1 MLSQGP
7 PRYSRHM
14 ALMDLVTMPLRVGA
28 AATQVTLTLGEL
40 VAPEGPVRREGGYAE
55 RLMAVI
61 GEGGHVERVARV
73 LSDPR
78 GPMMLLNALAAAMA
92 PDRPLGRALAR
103 DGALDRLLAE
113 DGTLERL
120 TSEGG
125 TLDQLVALG
134 ATLEAIAPR
143 LQELGAVVPEL
154 HRSVDTLSDA
164 VGPIGELAGRLPGAR
179 RKTLSAA
186 PSREPDNALF

>member
-1 MLSQGP
+1 
-7 PRYSRHM
+7 M

-61 GEGGHVERVARV
+61 GEGGPLDRLTREDGV
-73 LSDPR
+73 LDR
-78 GPMMLLNALAAAMA
+78 MLREEGL
-92 PDRPLGRALAR
+92 
-103 DGALDRLLAE
+103 LDRLLAD

-120 TSEGG
+120 TAEGG

-134 ATLEAIAPR
+134 ETLEAIAPR
-143 LQELGAVVPEL
+143 LEELGAVVPEL
-154 HRSVDTLSDA
+154 HRSVDALSDA

-179 RKTLSAA
+179 RRTLAAA
-186 PSREPDNALF
+186 PSPEPEPEPDNALF